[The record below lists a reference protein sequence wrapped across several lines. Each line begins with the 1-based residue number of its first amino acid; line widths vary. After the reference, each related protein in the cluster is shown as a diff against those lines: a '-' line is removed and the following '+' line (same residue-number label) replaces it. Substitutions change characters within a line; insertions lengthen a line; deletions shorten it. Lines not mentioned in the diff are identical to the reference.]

1 MTEGLRNI
9 KFSKMPSPP
18 ITDSE
23 VSKMN
28 ADIKESF
35 SKIKPVC
42 DIVMVCPSAES
53 ISNFVAR
60 VSELKRDV
68 MQELQQYL
76 LFPFITHLKSTEI
89 EKKFE
94 IQWRLVDGMRV
105 VLEKV
110 VVNSYDMCY
119 KIETT
124 LLSMVFDNSKPGML
138 AEVPEELKHSVMKC
152 LTVLQV
158 NLDKRFREKML
169 RTQVPLLAQAVF
181 VSVHVAKLEKHR
193 ALRLSALNSLMAHT
207 AIHPQLTTDKARIP
221 EPTLEALVVDMLSSI
236 LPGVLAALQDVALC
250 PNNPGHA
257 VVVAAVEAIHRILC
271 LTMQDRLLPKKPDGS
286 SDDFFKIFTEQQAQ
300 DNTEV
305 SCKEKLKDEKPKRS
319 SKWYAMAGE
328 KLTMITKCLLA
339 LRSHEHYRVR
349 RELAVYCARV
359 LNECTVT
366 MQPSMPIVLD
376 ILISLSKDEYP
387 AVSTYCAAA
396 VRAHFAAA
404 GPDKHHRTMD
414 NLAENLFVMLNGL
427 PRILNNIDTGRKLYA
442 LNLLH
447 GYIQILVD
455 SGRPQ
460 RLSGV
465 LSVHHN
471 MARLCHA
478 LLAAAALQTHATPRR
493 GMSSSPNTTSWCKLQ
508 HLDSPECEKR
518 LQEICGLLG
527 GAECAELILDR
538 LLEMFR
544 EQRGCEIAYV
554 MNHMAAG
561 PNSTESFLR
570 RILDT
575 YIEEDVWY
583 LPLEV
588 GSGEAPVTSAETLDV
603 SVYNPRAW
611 VKDSVPGLFEGAVE
625 TRYTGISYD
634 APRPAARREPDKC
647 ASLARAQHNTA
658 LACLA
663 AAGVGLV
670 ARRLRRRFQPY
681 LLRTLPMLLERVGSK
696 HEALHVS
703 GLAALEAVAEAG
715 GHDSVAALV
724 AANADYFTH
733 QVTVRLKKS
742 WNTESA
748 LQILSVVMEY
758 SDSSIQDCLYGIVND
773 VLVQSCDRYYE
784 RNLYAYLQV
793 FYAFVDCLY
802 KWFPLEEPQKTTT
815 DDDTSAQID
824 LFVDLR
830 EYIKNTEE
838 AEKLLSN
845 EEFEKET
852 GKSVEEMFKEDQQK
866 KEEDILDYDDKV
878 TEEKPPLPQ
887 HITVLIAILKR
898 CAHFSASCPRDDAIL
913 ALQVLESGLRL
924 LRDRDDQLLPLV
936 HLAWAPLVARFETEE
951 PVVLR
956 RALSLLVA
964 MAELSKDFIL
974 SRCVKEVLPRLYQW
988 LRKAAADSHLKDA
1001 GSYYRSSAAYLLQIA
1016 ALASLPSLAVH
1027 LRLQDAPLDDAMT
1040 AVDAYLSNKQPKTL
1054 QTLAVNFFK
1063 AILDYS
1069 YGAAWWH
1076 LRALCANDEL
1086 LQAPARRLASAR
1098 GTPYVANDKD
1108 IQHNIEAIF
1117 DITS

>member
-1 MTEGLRNI
+1 
-9 KFSKMPSPP
+9 
-18 ITDSE
+18 
-23 VSKMN
+23 
-28 ADIKESF
+28 
-35 SKIKPVC
+35 
-42 DIVMVCPSAES
+42 
-53 ISNFVAR
+53 
-60 VSELKRDV
+60 
-68 MQELQQYL
+68 
-76 LFPFITHLKSTEI
+76 
-89 EKKFE
+89 
-94 IQWRLVDGMRV
+94 
-105 VLEKV
+105 
-110 VVNSYDMCY
+110 
-119 KIETT
+119 
-124 LLSMVFDNSKPGML
+124 
-138 AEVPEELKHSVMKC
+138 
-152 LTVLQV
+152 
-158 NLDKRFREKML
+158 
-169 RTQVPLLAQAVF
+169 
-181 VSVHVAKLEKHR
+181 
-193 ALRLSALNSLMAHT
+193 
-207 AIHPQLTTDKARIP
+207 
-221 EPTLEALVVDMLSSI
+221 
-236 LPGVLAALQDVALC
+236 
-250 PNNPGHA
+250 
-257 VVVAAVEAIHRILC
+257 
-271 LTMQDRLLPKKPDGS
+271 
-286 SDDFFKIFTEQQAQ
+286 
-300 DNTEV
+300 
-305 SCKEKLKDEKPKRS
+305 
-319 SKWYAMAGE
+319 
-328 KLTMITKCLLA
+328 
-339 LRSHEHYRVR
+339 
-349 RELAVYCARV
+349 
-359 LNECTVT
+359 
-366 MQPSMPIVLD
+366 
-376 ILISLSKDEYP
+376 
-387 AVSTYCAAA
+387 
-396 VRAHFAAA
+396 
-404 GPDKHHRTMD
+404 
-414 NLAENLFVMLNGL
+414 
-427 PRILNNIDTGRKLYA
+427 
-442 LNLLH
+442 
-447 GYIQILVD
+447 
-455 SGRPQ
+455 
-460 RLSGV
+460 
-465 LSVHHN
+465 

-681 LLRTLPMLLERVGSK
+681 LLRTLPMLLERVGECRRERRAGECRRESTALAASPPPASGSSRAACDAASSPTCCGRCPCCWSEWVSAGERGERVSAGERAPRLLPRRRRRRARRAPPATPLPALPAADAAHAAGAKHRACCLAAAGVGLVARRLRRRFQPYLLRTLPMLLERVGECRRERRAGECRRESTALAASPPPASGSSRAACDAASSPTCCGRCPCCWSEWEREHRACCLAAAGVGLVARRLRRRFQPYLLRTLPMLLERVGECRRERREREREHRACCLAAAGVGLVARRLRRRFQPYLLRTLPMLLERVGSK

-802 KWFPLEEPQKTTT
+802 KWFPLEEPQKTNT
-815 DDDTSAQID
+815 DDDLSAQID

-866 KEEDILDYDDKV
+866 KEDDVLDYDDKV

-898 CAHFSASCPRDDAIL
+898 CAHLRVVSIL
-913 ALQVLESGLRL
+913 L
-924 LRDRDDQLLPLV
+924 
-936 HLAWAPLVARFETEE
+936 
-951 PVVLR
+951 
-956 RALSLLVA
+956 
-964 MAELSKDFIL
+964 L
-974 SRCVKEVLPRLYQW
+974 SR
-988 LRKAAADSHLKDA
+988 S
-1001 GSYYRSSAAYLLQIA
+1001 
-1016 ALASLPSLAVH
+1016 
-1027 LRLQDAPLDDAMT
+1027 
-1040 AVDAYLSNKQPKTL
+1040 
-1054 QTLAVNFFK
+1054 
-1063 AILDYS
+1063 
-1069 YGAAWWH
+1069 
-1076 LRALCANDEL
+1076 
-1086 LQAPARRLASAR
+1086 
-1098 GTPYVANDKD
+1098 
-1108 IQHNIEAIF
+1108 
-1117 DITS
+1117 